1 LGEPRDQS
9 EFRFRQSKIGNPKS
23 KIGCGVI
30 CVGLLVQKY
39 GGTSVA
45 SIERIKLVAAKVAAA
60 KRAGKDVIVVVS
72 AMAGETN
79 RLIALAQE
87 ISQLPDER
95 EKDVLIATGEQVTVA
110 LLSLALKEIGQPARS
125 YLGHQVRIETDNAYG
140 KARILSID
148 STKIVE
154 ALKTGEVVV
163 IAGFQGVDVD
173 DNITTLGRG
182 GSDTSAVALAA
193 FLNAEACEIYTDVEG
208 VFSTDPRI
216 CPKAK
221 KLGKVSY
228 DEMIELASTGAKVLE
243 IRSVEFA
250 KKFAVRVH
258 VRSTFT
264 ELEGTWLVEEDESMS
279 DVLVSGVACDKNEA
293 KITLLRVPDKP
304 GLAAQLFGPIAD
316 AHIVVDMIIQNAS
329 EDGTTDLTF
338 TVPKADHQRALAI
351 VEKALP
357 AVHAKGIKVDP
368 DIAKISVVG
377 VGMRTHAGVAATMFQ
392 VLAREQINI
401 QMISTSEIKISV
413 VIAAGQADQ
422 AVRALHEAFITH

>member
-1 LGEPRDQS
+1 VS
-9 EFRFRQSKIGNPKS
+9 
-23 KIGCGVI
+23 
-30 CVGLLVQKY
+30 LLVQKY

-45 SIERIKLVAAKVAAA
+45 SIERIKQVAAKVAAA
-60 KRAGKDVIVVVS
+60 KRTGKDVIVVVS

-163 IAGFQGVDVD
+163 VAGFQGVDVD

-216 CPKAK
+216 CSKAK

-250 KKFAVRVH
+250 KKFAVPVH

-329 EDGTTDLTF
+329 EDGTTDMTF

-422 AVRALHEAFITH
+422 AVRALHEAFITN